1 MSRPGP
7 SSRQPALRRIVHAAA
22 AALLLTAAPEPAA
35 AQGDADQ
42 VADVADD
49 ASERTVVQNGV
60 RAHLEVAP
68 LGGEA
73 DAVPRAGQDTRVR
86 LRLNDAESGEP
97 VTDQVPAAW
106 IDRLDAEH
114 VRSQQQCKRRIEQYL
129 PKKMK
134 TRPVIDLN
142 SYVVLGLTRGN
153 VITVQDPF
161 FGFGNTQMITTVR
174 LPGQG
179 TDWTT
184 GPEERVLYVTIPK
197 RNLVAVVST
206 DTWDVVEEIPVETR
220 PERLVRQP
228 GAERL
233 WVSTAEGV
241 TVVDMVTRQVVGTV
255 ETGPGSREIA
265 FRPDGR
271 RAFVANPEAGT
282 VSVVEADRLAVVE
295 TLEPGR
301 RPTDL
306 AWSPLSGELYVVD
319 EADGTIHAY
328 EGEGL
333 GLTARMTGTPG
344 LWHIEFDPS
353 GRWGFVLNRNTDEVH
368 VLDASNDRIRY
379 GLLSEGVPDEVAF
392 TENFAYIRSQESS
405 QVMMIG
411 LQSLEPGRAPGAF
424 ARDFS
429 SGGEEVDT
437 GEAGVAAVHFPAG
450 DAPPER
456 DGMLPVADP
465 IDQAPHK
472 RDAVYVPNP
481 SEKSIYFNHYM
492 EGMPTPAG
500 NLKTYEFE
508 PIAAM
513 TVGRKLDEVE
523 PGVYEAVVQIPSAGG
538 YEFNFV
544 LEKPRVVDCLPMEVE
559 KGPDGAV
566 DREVSL
572 DLQAA
577 SDRKV
582 VAGRADR
589 VRFRLEEYGT
599 GDVRGDLE
607 DLRARV
613 MSPAGW
619 LETFPAR
626 PVEGEDSYEVELQVP
641 DPGVYYLTV
650 SVPGLGKGFS
660 DQHPLTLDA
669 HAPGSE
675 AATAGA
681 EADGTASGDPGDGDG
696 RAEGEGPSKGGGGD
710 GS

>member
-1 MSRPGP
+1 MSRPRFPATAP
-7 SSRQPALRRIVHAAA
+7 SSLSTVRGYLAAA
-22 AALLLTAAPEPAA
+22 VAVPLLALAPDPATAQGEAEPAA
-35 AQGDADQ
+35 ASTH
-42 VADVADD
+42 D

-60 RAHLEVAP
+60 RARLEVVPAVA
-68 LGGEA
+68 EA
-73 DAVPRAGQDTRVR
+73 GAAPRAGEDTRVR

-97 VTDQVPAAW
+97 VTDRVPAAW
-106 IDRLDAEH
+106 IDRLDPEH
-114 VRSQQQCKRRIEQYL
+114 VSSRQQCKRRIEQYL
-129 PKKMK
+129 PKRMK

-153 VITVQDPF
+153 AITVQDPF
-161 FGFGNTQMITTVR
+161 FGFGNTQMITTVQ

-184 GPEERVLYVTIPK
+184 GPEEQALYVTIPK

-206 DTWDVVEEIPVETR
+206 DTWDVVEEIPVGTR
-220 PERLVRQP
+220 PTRLVRQP
-228 GAERL
+228 GAKRV
-233 WVSTAEGV
+233 WVSTAEGL
-241 TVVDMVTRQVVGTV
+241 TVVDMVTRQAAGTV
-255 ETGPGSREIA
+255 EIGAGPHEIA

-271 RAFVANPEAGT
+271 RAFAASPEAGT
-282 VSVVEADRLAVVE
+282 VSVIDADGLTVLE
-295 TLEPGR
+295 TLEPGS
-301 RPTDL
+301 RPADL
-306 AWSPLSGELYVVD
+306 AWSSLSGQLYVVD

-328 EGEGL
+328 EGDGFGL
-333 GLTARMTGTPG
+333 AARMTGTPG

-353 GRWGFVLNRNTDEVH
+353 DRWGFVLNRNTDEVH

-379 GLLSEGVPDEVAF
+379 GLLSEGEPDQVSF
-392 TENFAYIRSQESS
+392 TENFAYVRSRESS
-405 QVMMIG
+405 QVMMV
-411 LQSLEPGRAPGAF
+411 SLRSLKPGEAPGAF

-429 SGGEEVDT
+429 GE
-437 GEAGVAAVHFPAG
+437 GERVEAGAGVAAVHFPAG
-450 DAPPER
+450 DAPPDR

-523 PGVYEAVVQIPSAGG
+523 PGVYEAVVRIPSAGG

-544 LEKPRVVDCLPMEVE
+544 LEQPRVVDCLPVQVE
-559 KGPDGAV
+559 KGTGRVA

-577 SDRKV
+577 SDREI
-582 VAGRADR
+582 VAGETAR

-599 GDVRGDLE
+599 GDVRDDLE
-607 DLRARV
+607 GLTARV
-613 MSPAGW
+613 MSPGGW
-619 LETFPAR
+619 LENFPAR
-626 PVEGEDSYEVELQVP
+626 PVDGEESYEVELEVP
-641 DPGVYYLTV
+641 EPGVYYLTV
-650 SVPGLGKGFS
+650 AVPELDKGHP

-669 HAPGSE
+669 V
-675 AATAGA
+675 AA
-681 EADGTASGDPGDGDG
+681 GDREDGDG
-696 RAEGEGPSKGGGGD
+696 RGDGHRTSKGDGGVD
-710 GS
+710 S